1 MYLQC
6 ERNSYWSYFV
16 VVLGGG
22 DDNYDII
29 NRRNKRLYDGRGM
42 LQSWERREI
51 PRGFWLEILKERDC
65 REDLGSWEDNIKVHA
80 NDTGWKFVDSI
91 YMGSGQGQV
100 LLY

>member
-1 MYLQC
+1 MAVYVCLQC

-16 VVLGGG
+16 VVVVVVVVGGGGGGGHGNGDG

-51 PRGFWLEILKERDC
+51 PRGFWLEFLKERDC
-65 REDLGSWEDNIKVHA
+65 REDLGSWEDNIKVHG
-80 NDTGWKFVDSI
+80 NDTG
-91 YMGSGQGQV
+91 
-100 LLY
+100 